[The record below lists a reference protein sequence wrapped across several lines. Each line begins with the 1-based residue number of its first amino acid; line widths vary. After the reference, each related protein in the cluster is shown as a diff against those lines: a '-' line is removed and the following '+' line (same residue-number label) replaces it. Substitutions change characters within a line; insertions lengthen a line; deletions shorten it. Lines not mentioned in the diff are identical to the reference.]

1 MNRVRVKICG
11 ITRPRD
17 GVDAASAGADA
28 IGLVFYKKSPRSVNP
43 ELANRII
50 GELPPFITKVGLFV
64 DATPE
69 EINAVL
75 SNVNLDMLQF
85 HGDETPAQCES
96 YAKPWLKAIRMAPG
110 IDLQAEIKRYVRSS
124 GILLDSSIPGQ
135 SGGTGQVFDWDMVSP
150 GAPKP
155 LILAG
160 GLQQANVQEAIKRVK
175 PYAVDVSSGVESAP
189 GIKDAVKMA
198 SFIKQVRMAGGE

>member
-135 SGGTGQVFDWDMVSP
+135 SGGTGLVFDWDMVSP